1 MKNGSLP
8 VRECGLKFRP
18 AGGVSCLVSVTPRA
32 GVWIEISTLNLPFLM
47 SCVTP
52 RAGVWIEIP
61 LFPSEAWNGRV
72 TPRAGVWIEI
82 HICRTKAS
90 SPLVT
95 PRAGVW
101 IEIDKEHCE
110 IMDFIRHSPCGS
122 VD

>member
-52 RAGVWIEIP
+52 RAGVWIEIQT
-61 LFPSEAWNGRV
+61 NRRRV
-72 TPRAGVWIEI
+72 MEREG
-82 HICRTKAS
+82 
-90 SPLVT
+90 
-95 PRAGVW
+95 
-101 IEIDKEHCE
+101 
-110 IMDFIRHSPCGS
+110 HSPCGS